1 MTQPDAA
8 LVINDSLLELASRE
22 EQQMAARHAQDVF
35 TRILRAT
42 LGSDED
48 SEQPA
53 DAAQLLAARRQ
64 SVSDAATD
72 LKQWTHG
79 GKAQGEAATLRLALV
94 LMAIDQWGI
103 AYSEAFGQGATV
115 GISELLGLLRNA
127 LSPEEE
133 ARCQRFF
140 ELINQEE
147 TNAFDFKV
155 EMRREIHLALWHAMI
170 ASEGE
175 EGREQAFSILR
186 QLGGM
191 MVALT
196 KAMPEFGWRLLADT
210 LAHIQIRCL
219 AHALAIEGIAQETTQ
234 ELFAGFSREFAQ
246 EERDR
251 IMGHAAQAVM
261 AWQQARRNM
270 H

>member
-1 MTQPDAA
+1 MNQPDATF
-8 LVINDSLLELASRE
+8 VIDDALLELVSKE
-22 EQQMAARHAQDVF
+22 EQQMAARHAQDAF

-42 LGSDED
+42 LGADEGG
-48 SEQPA
+48 EQPA
-53 DAAQLLAARRQ
+53 VAKTRQQAVADANTALL
-64 SVSDAATD
+64 
-72 LKQWTHG
+72 QWAYG
-79 GKAQGEAATLRLALV
+79 GKAQGEAADLRMALL
-94 LMAIDQWGI
+94 LMALDQWGI
-103 AYSEAFGQGATV
+103 AYSDAFGQAATV
-115 GISELLGLLRNA
+115 GISELIGLLRNA

-140 ELINQEE
+140 GQVNEAEM
-147 TNAFDFKV
+147 NAFDFKI

-170 ASEGE
+170 SSEGE
-175 EGREQAFSILR
+175 EGREQAFAILR

-196 KAMPEFGWRLLADT
+196 KVMPDTGWRLVSDS

-219 AHALAIEGIAQETTQ
+219 AHALAIDGVAQETTQ
-234 ELFAGFSREFAQ
+234 ELFIGFSREFDQ
-246 EERDR
+246 EARDR
-251 IMGHAAQAVM
+251 IMGHAAQVVM